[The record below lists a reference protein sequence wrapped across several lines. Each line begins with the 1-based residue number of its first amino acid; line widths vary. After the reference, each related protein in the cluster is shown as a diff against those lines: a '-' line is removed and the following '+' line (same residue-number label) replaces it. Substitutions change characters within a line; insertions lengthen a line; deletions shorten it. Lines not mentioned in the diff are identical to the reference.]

1 MEQKR
6 SRLSAVEQAP
16 MSTQLL
22 AVNPASGGEQ
32 LSWGVTAHRARLVVT
47 VLSVPNRLD
56 YGAVASLFAAR
67 GDAGPPVAEF
77 KH

>member
-1 MEQKR
+1 M
-6 SRLSAVEQAP
+6 SAVEQAP

-32 LSWGVTAHRARLVVT
+32 LSWGVTAHRARLVDN

-67 GDAGPPVAEF
+67 GDAGPPIYGF

>member
-1 MEQKR
+1 M
-6 SRLSAVEQAP
+6 
-16 MSTQLL
+16 

-32 LSWGVTAHRARLVVT
+32 LSWGVTAHRARLVVNI
-47 VLSVPNRLD
+47 LSVPNRLD

-67 GDAGPPVAEF
+67 GDARPPIYGF

>member
-1 MEQKR
+1 M
-6 SRLSAVEQAP
+6 SAVEQAP

-32 LSWGVTAHRARLVVT
+32 LSWGVTVHRARLVVNI
-47 VLSVPNRLD
+47 LSVPNRLD

-67 GDAGPPVAEF
+67 GDARPPILRYEHLTF
-77 KH
+77 